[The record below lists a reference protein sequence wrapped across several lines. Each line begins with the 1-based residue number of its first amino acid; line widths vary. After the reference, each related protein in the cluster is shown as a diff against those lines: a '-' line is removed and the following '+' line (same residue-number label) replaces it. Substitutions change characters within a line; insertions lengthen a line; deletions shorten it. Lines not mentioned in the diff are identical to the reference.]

1 MWTNLGK
8 VVLLRRES
16 FAGSN
21 PAMGTKVKCLAIMH
35 KEVKHPDVVADIVH
49 STGDL
54 SALGAYP
61 ELGVRCDTDGG
72 RQY

>member
-1 MWTNLGK
+1 MQK
-8 VVLLRRES
+8 D
-16 FAGSN
+16 
-21 PAMGTKVKCLAIMH
+21 I
-35 KEVKHPDVVADIVH
+35 KHPNVVTNIVH

-54 SALGAYP
+54 SVLGAYL

>member
-1 MWTNLGK
+1 
-8 VVLLRRES
+8 
-16 FAGSN
+16 
-21 PAMGTKVKCLAIMH
+21 MGTKVKCLAIMH